1 MRALITR
8 PQEDAAPLAE
18 ALSARGIEAQIE
30 PLLTIKPIAGAT
42 IDLDGVQAVLFT
54 SANGVRAFSKLTPRR
69 DLPAYAVGD
78 GSAAS
83 AKAAGFAKVES
94 AGGDASALASLVC
107 DRLQPQNGILF
118 HAAGSITAGDL
129 AGDLEKAGFT
139 VRRTALYTAEPATS
153 LSPEARMNLTLGG
166 MDMVLLFSP
175 RTAATFAKLW
185 REAGSPDLEHVCAL
199 CLSAAVAREVGDLN
213 WRDVFIA
220 ERPDLPS
227 LLALVDAELQR
238 KDEAMPETTTAAAG
252 ARRDSNAAS
261 MGEAARES
269 GRASDGDGRSG
280 ASAAMAPT
288 GASPASGGGGVA
300 TVLVAAVIAAI
311 VAGGVT
317 VTAPRWQGL
326 LAPLGIKIG
335 SPAGDPAA
343 LAELQQQLAQLQ
355 AQHGDMAAKGDLT
368 SAIGP
373 LQDELNKLK
382 DQLQALT
389 QAQTGNATGNAAGTG
404 DQAGDLGPL
413 NDKLAALEKS
423 LTDLQA
429 QVKDQ
434 EAAASA
440 SKAPAGPAA
449 PDLTPEVSA
458 LKTENQALRDQI
470 GALNGKLDLLSK
482 MDHRVASLES
492 QVAAAPAP
500 VTARQQLATALVLA
514 VGQLRSAMAD
524 PQPFTN
530 ELGAL
535 GQLAAGDAKMAAE
548 LKPITDKLEPIAAK
562 GAPTLSQLQASLPST
577 EIARAAEAEQAA
589 DAGGNVGWWSRMTHR
604 LAEIV
609 TVRPVGADV
618 TGDGPLERLAR
629 AEAALKAGSLAKAV
643 DELQGLQGEAGR
655 RVADWLA
662 GAEARLTLDAAGPP
676 LTDLAARELVPAGA
690 ASSAPASGGAQPPA
704 N

>member
-54 SANGVRAFSKLTPRR
+54 SANGVRAFAKLTPRR

-83 AKAAGFAKVES
+83 AKAAGFAEVES

-252 ARRDSNAAS
+252 ARRDSTAAS
-261 MGEAARES
+261 MGETARES
-269 GRASDGDGRSG
+269 GRASDGDGRPS
-280 ASAAMAPT
+280 ASAAMAPA
-288 GASPASGGGGVA
+288 GAGTASGGGGVA
-300 TVLVAAVIAAI
+300 TVLAAAVIAAI

-326 LAPLGIKIG
+326 LAPLGIKVG

-343 LAELQQQLAQLQ
+343 LAGLQQQVAQLQ

-368 SAIGP
+368 SAVGP

-382 DQLQALT
+382 EQVQALT
-389 QAQTGNATGNAAGTG
+389 QAQAGNATGNAAGAG

-440 SKAPAGPAA
+440 SKAVPAG

-470 GALNGKLDLLSK
+470 AALNGKLDLLSK

-577 EIARAAEAEQAA
+577 EIARASEAEQAA

-609 TVRPVGADV
+609 TVRPVGEDV

-629 AEAALKAGSLAKAV
+629 AEAALKAGSLAKAA

-655 RVADWLA
+655 RAADWLA
-662 GAEARLTLDAAGPP
+662 GAEARLTLDATGPA

-690 ASSAPASGGAQPPA
+690 ASSAPASGGTQPPA